1 MSVVG
6 TEQVFSVWSVSV
18 LGADVLGSHGG
29 GLAERRCS
37 RCWVSVTSVPASDLV
52 SLLRDCCAQR
62 VSRLGRASS
71 KAGWRVAWIRAI
83 ELQYGWVRL
92 AWGRVWG
99 GGSRVLAGWFGGGW
113 GGGRVRGVWGARARA
128 GGSGGGHVGGWGGGC
143 GRGGGRSGVAAG
155 GSLRTWGL
163 SVGAS

>member
-113 GGGRVRGVWGARARA
+113 GGGRGEEDGQLGERKQSVGTPGAALREA
-128 GGSGGGHVGGWGGGC
+128 GGGQDN
-143 GRGGGRSGVAAG
+143 
-155 GSLRTWGL
+155 
-163 SVGAS
+163 